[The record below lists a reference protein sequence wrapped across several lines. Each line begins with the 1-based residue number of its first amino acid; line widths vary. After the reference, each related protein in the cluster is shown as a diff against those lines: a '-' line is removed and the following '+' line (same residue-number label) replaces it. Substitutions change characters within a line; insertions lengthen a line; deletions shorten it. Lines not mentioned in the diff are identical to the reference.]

1 MPRYV
6 AQALFIGSAEDEAA
20 FREIVL
26 AALDGDVDA
35 RERLRASTLN
45 VIAIDPEPN
54 DG

>member
-6 AQALFIGSAEDEAA
+6 AQALFIGSADDEAA

-26 AALDGDVDA
+26 SALDGDVDA
-35 RERLRASTLN
+35 RERLRASVLHVT
-45 VIAIDPEPN
+45 AIDPEQN